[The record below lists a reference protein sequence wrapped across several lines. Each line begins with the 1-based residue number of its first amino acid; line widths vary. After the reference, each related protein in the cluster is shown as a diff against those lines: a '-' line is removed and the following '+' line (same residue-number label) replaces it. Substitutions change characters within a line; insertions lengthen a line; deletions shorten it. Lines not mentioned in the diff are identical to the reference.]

1 MTQRVGVHFRRVSG
15 QSARFRLIV
24 LVLTF
29 EPVVVVSARET
40 IRDALPVL

>member
-1 MTQRVGVHFRRVSG
+1 MEQHD
-15 QSARFRLIV
+15 LMV

-29 EPVVVVSARET
+29 EPVVVLSARET

>member
-1 MTQRVGVHFRRVSG
+1 MCIPVPFLD
-15 QSARFRLIV
+15 QSVRFHVIV
-24 LVLTF
+24 LVLTL